1 MKIKRIKEITNVGT
15 YKNFITGGDKG
26 FKELTLIYGLNTY
39 GKTTLI
45 DIFQSL
51 KDNEPSLIN
60 NRKTIPNVNEE
71 QKITL
76 SVSEKNG
83 REEKISFQNSMWN
96 KSNYLDKIEI
106 FGEDFI
112 DKNLFT
118 HSIIGRDNKEN
129 FTDFILGELG
139 VNKVK
144 GIEEKKKK
152 LRKNNSDLKN
162 IVPLFVRGKS
172 TKEIDDFIN
181 YSIEKFDFEDI
192 KKQLIEEETELQEEE
207 KRLKNPQKIIEMPQP
222 NELEIKKIDILDS
235 IKKINFVLEKD
246 YSNIKDETLKKL
258 NEHINAN
265 FSDSSGAEQWIR
277 KGLKYTKDD
286 NCPYCGQNLQNA
298 KDLIDVYDKFFDKS
312 YNEFINTISSTLED
326 NIANVEKMHFDYTK
340 DLQEELLKVK
350 DYVPLIKDDNFK
362 DKANDFEIIKNNLNE
377 NQLEAEKN
385 KIVEDLKY
393 KIDEK
398 NKVPYKKIDIYNFRI
413 FEKRVNSYITKLEN
427 AKKCIKEIIKIIEN
441 FKNEYGSGTKSSKIN
456 KLKTIIKE
464 LKYKKARF
472 EQDNECGKY
481 KALKNEISGLEKEIP
496 SLEKQLEKEQSEY
509 LKRYFEKINRFFKDL
524 GSKDFKL
531 EKEGTKR
538 GIKHVYSLK
547 VKYMGQIISNEDLKT
562 VFSSSDRR
570 ALALSIF
577 LAKVDLKEEDRKKK
591 TIVILDDPITS
602 FDENRITNTINLLK
616 DLLSDV
622 DQVIITTHYSNFLKR
637 FYEINKN
644 ITTKIK
650 LLKIEKNNE
659 TSYIDNGEKDNFIL
673 DKYDLSFNEIYD
685 FINKKNQNDV
695 RTKLRPFLENYLKIT
710 PKKQIRD
717 LSIRFDKLD
726 DFIKELFN
734 KQIINDE
741 VKKQLL
747 EFKDSL
753 NPDSHI
759 LTTNNIE
766 DVRNFASRMMEFLY
780 SIQFKQPEQ

>member
-15 YKNFITGGDKG
+15 YKKFITGGDKE

-51 KDNEPSLIN
+51 KDNESSLIN
-60 NRKTIPNVNEE
+60 NRKTIPNVNED

-118 HSIIGRDNKEN
+118 HSIIERDNKEN
-129 FTDFILGELG
+129 FTDFILGESG
-139 VNKVK
+139 VRKVK
-144 GIEEKKKK
+144 RIEEKKKK

-181 YSIEKFDFEDI
+181 YSIEKFDLENI
-192 KKQLIEEETELQEEE
+192 KKQLIEEETESQEEE
-207 KRLKNPQKIIEMPQP
+207 KRLKNPQKIIGMPQP
-222 NELEIKKIDILDS
+222 NELEIKKMDILDN
-235 IKKINFVLEKD
+235 IKKINIALQKD

-265 FSDSSGAEQWIR
+265 FSNKSGAGEWIR
-277 KGLKYTKDD
+277 EGLKYTKAD

-350 DYVPLIKDDNFK
+350 DYVPLIKDDDFK
-362 DKANDFEIIKNNLNE
+362 NNVKKFEEILNNLNE
-377 NQLEAEKN
+377 SKLEEEKN
-385 KIVEDLKY
+385 KITEDLKE
-393 KIDEK
+393 KIDAK
-398 NKVPYKKIDIYNFRI
+398 NKIPYKKLTIYNFED
-413 FEKRVNSYITKLEN
+413 FEKSINPYISKLEE
-427 AKKCIKEIIKIIEN
+427 AKTSFKNIIEITEN
-441 FKNEYGSGTKSSKIN
+441 FKNEYKNGAKKD
-456 KLKTIIKE
+456 KLNHLRTTVEE

-481 KALKNEISGLEKEIP
+481 KALKNEISGLKEEIP
-496 SLEKQLEKEQSEY
+496 SLEKQLEEEQFEY
-509 LKRYFEKINRFFKDL
+509 LKRYFEKINRFFEDL

-531 EKEGTKR
+531 EKEGTR
-538 GIKHVYSLK
+538 GGIKPVYSLK
-547 VKYMGQIISNEDLKT
+547 VKYKGQIISNEDLKT

-602 FDENRITNTINLLK
+602 FDENRITNTINILK
-616 DLLSDV
+616 ALLSDV
-622 DQVIITTHYSNFLKR
+622 DQVIITTHYSIFLKR

-659 TSYIDNGEKDNFIL
+659 TSYIDNEEKDTFIL

-685 FINKKNQNDV
+685 FINKRNQNDV

-717 LSIRFDKLD
+717 SSIRFDKLD

-734 KQIINDE
+734 KHTINEE

>member
-15 YKNFITGGDKG
+15 YKKFITGGDKE

-51 KDNEPSLIN
+51 KDNESSLIN
-60 NRKTIPNVNEE
+60 NRKTIPNVNED

-139 VNKVK
+139 VNTVK

-152 LRKNNSDLKN
+152 RKKNNSDLKN

-181 YSIEKFDFEDI
+181 YSIEKFDFENI

-265 FSDSSGAEQWIR
+265 FSNKSGAGEWIR

-350 DYVPLIKDDNFK
+350 DYVPLIKDDDFK
-362 DKANDFEIIKNNLNE
+362 NNVKKFEEILNNLNE
-377 NQLEAEKN
+377 SKLEEEKN
-385 KIVEDLKY
+385 KITEDLKE
-393 KIDEK
+393 KIDAK
-398 NKVPYKKIDIYNFRI
+398 NKIPYKKLTIYNFED
-413 FEKRVNSYITKLEN
+413 FEKSINPYISKLEE
-427 AKKCIKEIIKIIEN
+427 AKTSFKNIIEITEN
-441 FKNEYGSGTKSSKIN
+441 FKNEYKNGAKKD
-456 KLKTIIKE
+456 KLNHLRTTVEE

-481 KALKNEISGLEKEIP
+481 KALKNEISGLKEEIP
-496 SLEKQLEKEQSEY
+496 SLEKQLEEEQFEY
-509 LKRYFEKINRFFKDL
+509 LKRYFEKINRFFEDL

-531 EKEGTKR
+531 EKEGTR
-538 GIKHVYSLK
+538 GGIKPVYSLK
-547 VKYMGQIISNEDLKT
+547 VKYKGQIISNEDLKT

-602 FDENRITNTINLLK
+602 FDENRITNTINILK
-616 DLLSDV
+616 ALLSDV
-622 DQVIITTHYSNFLKR
+622 DQVIITTHYSIFLKR

-659 TSYIDNGEKDNFIL
+659 TSYIDNEEKDTFIL

-685 FINKKNQNDV
+685 FINKRNQNDV

-717 LSIRFDKLD
+717 SSIRFDKLD

-734 KQIINDE
+734 KHTINEE